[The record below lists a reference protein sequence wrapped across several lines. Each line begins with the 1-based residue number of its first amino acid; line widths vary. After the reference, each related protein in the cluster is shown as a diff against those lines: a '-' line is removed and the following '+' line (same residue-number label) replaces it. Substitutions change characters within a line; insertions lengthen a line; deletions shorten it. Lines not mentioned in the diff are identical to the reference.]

1 MIADNMPDDM
11 PDDMP
16 DNSARERALN
26 TSTSFIVQAPA
37 GSGKTE
43 LLIQRYLKLLDIVD
57 SPASVVAIT
66 FTRKAAGE
74 MRARVIQALRK
85 AEAGHA
91 PEAGHQRV
99 TYEIARHVLEHDG
112 RLNWNLLQNPAQ
124 MRIETIDALCAAI
137 NRRMPWLS
145 RFGAMP
151 DISEKAQD
159 LYREAAR
166 NTLRH
171 VEEDNEALSYLLLH
185 LDNDFAAA
193 ERLIMNMLEKRDQWL
208 RHTGANPDFDAVRA
222 ILEESLERL
231 ILAELQRLRSGFD
244 AEVAA
249 EIAILRGM
257 DRFPE
262 ARIDDIDRWKIV
274 ADLLVTGGGDWR
286 KQVNRNLGFP
296 PNHPL
301 KPRVE
306 QLLARLRGDD
316 ALLEALLRFRELPGP
331 RFSDSQWQAM
341 QAAVS
346 VLTLAVAELQL
357 VFRERGRVDFPELA
371 IRASD
376 ALGQV
381 ESPTDLALALG
392 SRIEHIL
399 VDEFQDTSY
408 TQFELI
414 EKLTAGWD
422 PGDGHTLFLV
432 GDPMQSIYRFRQADV
447 SLFLK
452 ARLEGIGSIQLE
464 PLALSVN
471 FRSQPGIVA
480 WVNETFAGIL
490 PAEDDAASGAVAF
503 SKSTAAEESAEG
515 QDCVRVHGFLDAL
528 DEAQRVIELVK
539 TAGDGNVAV
548 LVRARSHLVE
558 IVGVLKR
565 EGIPFQAIEID
576 QLGERPVIEDLMAL
590 TLALLHAADR
600 VSWLAILRAPWC
612 GLELR
617 DLHALAGG
625 DHRTTIW
632 DLLHR
637 EDLVLSRDGAARI
650 QRILPVLDQA
660 IAERGRWP
668 LRDWV
673 EGVWFRLGG
682 PACVENETAL
692 EDAGAYFDLLEELT
706 EGADLADFDWFR
718 EQVNALFAQ
727 PDARAGDHLQL
738 MTIHKAKGLEFD
750 TVILPGLGAIPRQE
764 EQRLLLW
771 LEQGGAL
778 LLAPISE
785 AGQEPDPIYTYLLH
799 VEERKIRRETARLLY
814 VATTRARRRLHL
826 LGTAKSKE
834 DGSIAEPPGQSL
846 LKLLWPSVAQAFEN
860 LSRTEPAGEQRPVRS
875 IRHVTTFWKAP
886 SPPEAVEWT
895 RQEIETIEIPPVPF
909 EWVSQSTRYAGTAV
923 HGLMQRIAREGLA
936 EWDENAVRAR
946 RSLYQSML
954 RNLGVAPTELKEA
967 AELVE
972 TALLRALRDPK
983 GRWILDRHSEDECE
997 LPITGLVGGRL
1008 CETVIDRTFVDENG
1022 VRWIIDYKTGSHEGG
1037 NLEAFLDKEKERY
1050 QDQLERYARLLGQR
1064 DSRPIRLAL
1073 YFPLLGGWREWP
1085 APVAIRKQ
1093 ASLFEL

>member
-1 MIADNMPDDM
+1 MVADSP
-11 PDDMP
+11 
-16 DNSARERALN
+16 ARERALD
-26 TSTSFIVQAPA
+26 TSASFIVQAPA

-43 LLIQRYLKLLDIVD
+43 LLIQRYLKLLEIVD
-57 SPASVVAIT
+57 SPDSVVAIT

-85 AEAGHA
+85 AEAGIA
-91 PEAGHQRV
+91 PETGHERV
-99 TYEIARHVLEHDG
+99 TYEIARHVLDHDR
-112 RLNWNLLQNPAQ
+112 RLKWNLLQNPAQ

-137 NRRMPWLS
+137 TRRMPWLS

-151 DISEKAQD
+151 DISEKAAD

-171 VEEDNEALSYLLLH
+171 VDEEDEALSYLLLH
-185 LDNDFAAA
+185 LDNDFTAA
-193 ERLIMNMLEKRDQWL
+193 ERLFMNMLEKRDQWL

-222 ILEESLERL
+222 VLEESLEKMML
-231 ILAELQRLRSGFD
+231 GELQRLRSGFD
-244 AEVAA
+244 ADAAA
-249 EIAILRGM
+249 EIAMLREL

-262 ARIDDIDRWKIV
+262 ARLEDIERWKIV
-274 ADLLVTGGGDWR
+274 ADLLLTASGGWR
-286 KQVNRNLGFP
+286 KRVDRNLGFP
-296 PNHPL
+296 PGHRL

-306 QLLARLRGDD
+306 QLLMRLQGEDN
-316 ALLEALLRFRELPGP
+316 LLEALQRFRELPVP

-346 VLTLAVAELQL
+346 VLTLAVGELQM
-357 VFRERGRVDFPELA
+357 VFRERGRVDFAELA
-371 IRASD
+371 IRASE
-376 ALGQV
+376 ALGEI

-392 SRIEHIL
+392 YRVQHIL

-414 EKLTAGWD
+414 EKLTAGWES
-422 PGDGHTLFLV
+422 GDGHTLFLV

-452 ARLEGIGSIQLE
+452 ARLEGIGSMQLE

-471 FRSQPGIVA
+471 FRSRPGIVD
-480 WVNETFAGIL
+480 WVNEIFAGIL
-490 PAEDDAASGAVAF
+490 PAEDDPGSGAVAF
-503 SKSTAAEESAEG
+503 CKSTAGEANAEDQE
-515 QDCVRVHGFLDAL
+515 CVKVHGFLNAV
-528 DEAQRVIELVK
+528 DEAKRVVELVK

-548 LVRARSHLVE
+548 LVRARSHLTQ

-565 EGIPFQAIEID
+565 NGILFQAIEID
-576 QLGERPVIEDLMAL
+576 QLGEQPVIEDLVAL
-590 TLALLHAADR
+590 TLALLHPADR
-600 VSWLAILRAPWC
+600 VSWLASLRAPWC

-617 DLHALAGG
+617 DLHGLAGG
-625 DHRTTIW
+625 DHRATVW

-637 EDLVLSRDGAARI
+637 EDLALSTDGAARI
-650 QRILPVLDQA
+650 RRILPVLDKA
-660 IAERGRWP
+660 IEERGRRP

-692 EDAGAYFDLLEELT
+692 EDASAYFDLLDELA

-718 EQVNALFAQ
+718 EQVNTLFAQ
-727 PDARAGDHLQL
+727 PDARAGDRLQL

-771 LEQGGAL
+771 LEQSGML

-785 AGQEPDPIYTYLLH
+785 AGQEPDPIYTYLSR

-814 VATTRARRRLHL
+814 VATTRARHRLHL
-826 LGTAKSKE
+826 LGTVRAKE

-846 LKLLWPSVAQAFEN
+846 LKLLWQAVAQAFAN
-860 LSRTEPAGEQRPVRS
+860 LPRADVAGEERCVRK
-875 IRHVTTFWKAP
+875 IRRVSTGWKTP

-895 RQEIETIEIPPVPF
+895 RQEIETIEVPPVPF
-909 EWVSQSTRYAGTAV
+909 EWVSQSSRHAGTAL
-923 HGLMQRIAREGLA
+923 HGLMQRIAREGLEA
-936 EWDENAVRAR
+936 WNENAVRSR

-954 RNLGVAPTELKEA
+954 ANLGVPPGELTNA
-967 AELVE
+967 AERVE
-972 TALLRALRDPK
+972 TALLRMLRDPK

-997 LPITGLVGGRL
+997 LPITGLVGGKL
-1008 CETVIDRTFVDENG
+1008 CETVIDRTFVDEGG

-1037 NLEAFLDKEKERY
+1037 DLETFLDSEKKRY
-1050 QDQLERYARLLGQR
+1050 QDRLERYARLLVQR

-1085 APVAIRKQ
+1085 APVAVRRQ
-1093 ASLFEL
+1093 GSLFEL